1 MKNIN
6 IWFFWFI
13 LFFSVHLYSLAS
25 FQCTQK
31 DMFNLCQ
38 QPWPILCSEES
49 CQSGPLKQQMAQFIY
64 DSAKKTISRMF
75 IGQELLWN
83 RECLKDLLYCLLFRV
98 CVAVMPRG
106 HNQNQGSW
114 GRLKEW
120 WSCLHFETL
129 LIDLFIYLLSSL
141 SSKPSPYSSN
151 NFLLKNLLSLASYFH
166 FLPDSC
172 LETPIYCSGYI
183 Q

>member
-6 IWFFWFI
+6 IWVFWFI

-38 QPWPILCSEES
+38 QPWPILCSEKS

-64 DSAKKTISRMF
+64 DGAKKTISRMF

-83 RECLKDLLYCLLFRV
+83 RECLKDLLHCLLFRV
-98 CVAVMPRG
+98 CVLQSCPEATIKI
-106 HNQNQGSW
+106 
-114 GRLKEW
+114 KEVEGDW
-120 WSCLHFETL
+120 KND
-129 LIDLFIYLLSSL
+129 DLACILRLSS
-141 SSKPSPYSSN
+141 
-151 NFLLKNLLSLASYFH
+151 
-166 FLPDSC
+166 
-172 LETPIYCSGYI
+172 
-183 Q
+183 